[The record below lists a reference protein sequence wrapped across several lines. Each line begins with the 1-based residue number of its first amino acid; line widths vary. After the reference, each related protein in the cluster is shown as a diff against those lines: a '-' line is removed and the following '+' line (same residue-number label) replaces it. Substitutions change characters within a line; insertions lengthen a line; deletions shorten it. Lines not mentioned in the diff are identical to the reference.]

1 MRVYIIASLIAIA
14 YSARVNVAPK
24 FSMVEERSSNG
35 APSVSVTFPD
45 GYQDNLVLSRFDAN
59 DEDRMANKE
68 HCNFI
73 GHLENEPEACVA
85 MTGCSGSEDVH
96 LTIISNHVMQRSSM
110 FTWKKDGSV
119 EVIDKTNGLHGPRME
134 PLVKPRPYWGTFG
147 APTVVQ
153 GDEGLPP
160 AGEVVALNNA
170 EANCANSG
178 SCSLPATQHIQLRV
192 GYDDGMWNQF
202 DQDASL
208 IDAYIT
214 SIWAHLQT
222 NYCHSTLGSK
232 VLVEKL
238 AGNKHYAGISL
249 AGDGASLAKMF
260 DHTVNDLGS
269 ADLMLYFGHIG
280 EGYASGG
287 GIAYLA
293 VVCDQGND
301 KIKESINNYGSS
313 HSSMGELLAHEV
325 GHNLG
330 MSHDFDEKHGGDGT
344 TGSGGPCDFEGFMS
358 YGNSKSQWSDCS
370 VKDFTAQYEANK
382 NFWCLPAAPTACG
395 GTAAPTTAAPTTAA
409 PTTAA
414 PTTAAPTTAAPTTCQ
429 GNLGNFGQSWIGDN
443 YCDDEN
449 NNAACQFDGGD
460 CCNNSG
466 QFWDR
471 YCSACQCLQP
481 SCQSLGGVNNW
492 IGDSYCDD
500 QNNNAACQFDGG
512 DCCNNSNQFWD
523 WYCLDCACLSR

>member
-1 MRVYIIASLIAIA
+1 MRVYILASLIAIA
-14 YSARVNVAPK
+14 YSARVNVAPT
-24 FSMVEERSSNG
+24 FSMVEERSSDRS
-35 APSVSVTFPD
+35 PQVSVTFPD

-96 LTIISNHVMQRSSM
+96 LTIVSKHVMQSSM

-119 EVIDKTNGLHGPRME
+119 EVIDKKNGLHGPRMK
-134 PLVKPRPYWGTFG
+134 PLVKPRQAGVN
-147 APTVVQ
+147 VVQ
-153 GDEGLPP
+153 GDEGYL
-160 AGEVVALNNA
+160 GEEAANLNNA

-202 DQDASL
+202 DQTASSV
-208 IDAYIT
+208 DAYIN

-249 AGDGASLAKMF
+249 AGDGESLQKMF
-260 DHTVNDLGS
+260 DHTKNDLGS

-280 EGYASGG
+280 SGFSSGG

-301 KIKESINNYGSS
+301 QYKESINNYGQS
-313 HSSMGELLAHEV
+313 HSSMGELLAHEI

-330 MSHDFDEKHGGDGT
+330 MSHDFDVKHGGDGT

-358 YGNSKSQWSDCS
+358 YGNHKSQWSECS

-395 GTAAPTTAAPTTAA
+395 GTAAPTTAAP
-409 PTTAA
+409 P
-414 PTTAAPTTAAPTTCQ
+414 TAAPTTAAPTTCV
-429 GNLGNFGQSWIGDN
+429 QSWIGDN

-460 CCNNSG
+460 CCNNSAPN
-466 QFWDR
+466 WDW
-471 YCSACQCLQP
+471 YCSACQCLQQA
-481 SCQSLGGVNNW
+481 SCVDLGGVENW
-492 IGDSYCDD
+492 VGDNYCDD
-500 QNNNAACQFDGG
+500 ENNNAACQFDGG

-523 WYCLDCACLSR
+523 WYCSECACLSR

>member
-1 MRVYIIASLIAIA
+1 MG
-14 YSARVNVAPK
+14 ARVSVAPT
-24 FSMVEERSSNG
+24 FSMVEERSSDRS
-35 APSVSVTFPD
+35 PQVSVTFPD

-96 LTIISNHVMQRSSM
+96 LTIVSKHVMQSSM

-119 EVIDKTNGLHGPRME
+119 EVIDKKNGLHGPRMK
-134 PLVKPRPYWGTFG
+134 PLVKPRQAGVN
-147 APTVVQ
+147 VVQ
-153 GDEGLPP
+153 GDEGYLGEE
-160 AGEVVALNNA
+160 AGALNNA

-202 DQDASL
+202 DQTASSV
-208 IDAYIT
+208 DAYIN

-249 AGDGASLAKMF
+249 AGDG
-260 DHTVNDLGS
+260 
-269 ADLMLYFGHIG
+269 
-280 EGYASGG
+280 E
-287 GIAYLA
+287 
-293 VVCDQGND
+293 
-301 KIKESINNYGSS
+301 S
-313 HSSMGELLAHEV
+313 HSSMGELLAHEI

-330 MSHDFDEKHGGDGT
+330 MSHDFDVKHGGDGT

-358 YGNSKSQWSDCS
+358 YGNHKSQWSECS

-395 GTAAPTTAAPTTAA
+395 GTAAPTTAAP
-409 PTTAA
+409 P
-414 PTTAAPTTAAPTTCQ
+414 TAAPTTAAPTTCV
-429 GNLGNFGQSWIGDN
+429 QSWIGDNYCDDENNNAACQSDGGDCCNNSAPNWDWYCSACQCLQQESCESVGGVDNWVGDN

-460 CCNNSG
+460 CCNNS
-466 QFWDR
+466 
-471 YCSACQCLQP
+471 
-481 SCQSLGGVNNW
+481 
-492 IGDSYCDD
+492 
-500 QNNNAACQFDGG
+500 
-512 DCCNNSNQFWD
+512 NQFWD
-523 WYCLDCACLSR
+523 WYCSECACLSR